1 MVLADGTTVTASDE
15 SNPDLFWGIRG
26 GGSNFGVVTEFTY
39 KIHEHKGDVFFGTLA
54 FSAEKTSK
62 LLGIIETL
70 RQDIESA
77 DGKLVWFLAM
87 ARFPGQPRVHPLML
101 FFYDGPE
108 EEGQKFLAPVLAL
121 EPFMNQTAMKPYT
134 KATDPMM
141 VSPNHNRVS
150 SSNAT
155 LASPLD
161 LSVVETLIEDMDA
174 FFNKYGDAVA
184 PSRVVIELRSYKA
197 SAAVNPSATAY
208 RSRDETIFVIMEAVY
223 NSSVSNEAIRQD
235 VKAIT
240 DKVKASKRQKDGK
253 SQNLF
258 NLNVSGGLEKVKEAY
273 GENYPRLKELKR
285 KYDPNFVFNKWY
297 PISPTAE

>member
-1 MVLADGTTVTASDE
+1 MFSCRCPFSSSKPRLIQRS
-15 SNPDLFWGIRG
+15 GI
-26 GGSNFGVVTEFTY
+26 
-39 KIHEHKGDVFFGTLA
+39 LA

-87 ARFPGQPRVHPLML
+87 ARFPGQPRVHPSML
-101 FFYDGPE
+101 LFYDGPE
-108 EEGQKFLAPVLAL
+108 EEGKKFLAPVLAL
-121 EPFMNQTAMKPYT
+121 EPFMNQTTMKPYS
-134 KATDPMM
+134 KATDPIPSM
-141 VSPNHNRVS
+141 SPDHNQVS

-155 LASPLD
+155 LASPLE
-161 LSVVETLIEDMDA
+161 LSVVESLIEDLDA
-174 FFNKYGDAVA
+174 FFNKYGDAVT

-208 RSRDETIFVIMEAVY
+208 RSRGETIFVVMEAVY

-240 DKVKASKRQKDGK
+240 DKVKALKRQKEGK

-258 NLNVSGGLEKVKEAY
+258 NLNVSGGLEKVKDAY
-273 GENYPRLKELKR
+273 GENYPQLKELKR